1 MKNVWE
7 TYPTDLLEYPE
18 TTFNSAAETSAPEE
32 MEIQSGMFRSAEPFY
47 SPSNKETGILS
58 APELPINNYLKTK
71 DEIDTEFRFIAS
83 SQKIELKEKETSS
96 ASYGRIVKMA
106 EAYSYLHS
114 IDHAL
119 SAPLEENY

>member
-1 MKNVWE
+1 MKDLWE

-18 TTFNSAAETSAPEE
+18 TILTGAAEISGRGEL
-32 MEIQSGMFRSAEPFY
+32 EIQNGMFRSTEQFY
-47 SPSNKETGILS
+47 SLSKRETDSFS

-71 DEIDTEFRFIAS
+71 DEIDAEFRFVAS
-83 SQKIELKEKETSS
+83 SHKMELKEKETPS

-114 IDHAL
+114 IDQAL